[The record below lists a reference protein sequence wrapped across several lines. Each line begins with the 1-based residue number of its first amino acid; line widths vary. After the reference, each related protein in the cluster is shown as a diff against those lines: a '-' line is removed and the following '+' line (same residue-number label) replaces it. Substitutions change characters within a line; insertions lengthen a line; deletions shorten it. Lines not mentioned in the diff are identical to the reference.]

1 MINEVVYNNKYTIDG
16 ICTMKL
22 SAKHLDIEN
31 HLFRLLDYLYTIT
44 TNEVG
49 NKSNLI
55 CCIISSL
62 RESGKAYRYLQGQS
76 PCEPTEEIK
85 SLIMH

>member
-1 MINEVVYNNKYTIDG
+1 MINEVVYNNKYTIDD
-16 ICTMKL
+16 ICTVKL
-22 SAKHLDIEN
+22 LAKHLDIEN
-31 HLFRLLDYLYTIT
+31 HLFRLLNYMYTIT

-55 CCIISSL
+55 CCISSL